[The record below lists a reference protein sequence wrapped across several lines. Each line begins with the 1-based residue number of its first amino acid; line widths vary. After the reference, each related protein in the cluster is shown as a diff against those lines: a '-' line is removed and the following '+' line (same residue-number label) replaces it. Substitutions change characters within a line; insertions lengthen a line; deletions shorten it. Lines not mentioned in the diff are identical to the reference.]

1 MANVFISHN
10 SADNNWAEKIF
21 VWLEQ
26 DGHRLF
32 LDTDLDDGLAVGT
45 DWERRLFERLR
56 WADAVVCLVSPNYVG
71 SIWCAAEIGA
81 SMALGV
87 QLLPVNVG
95 GNAVQHKMLDT
106 IQGVDAV
113 KDPDAACAALRSR
126 LKVIAGGGGWGW
138 PDGKPPYPGLRAF
151 EIGDHRVFFGRT
163 REIVALIKRL
173 RSSERAQSAILLVVG
188 ASGSGKSSLVRAG
201 VLPRLAGED
210 YWLALPPFVPGT
222 DPLGNL
228 SRVVAEFAVARGI
241 PIDLRSLR
249 NDVEHY
255 GLKAV
260 ADDVL
265 LAAAAPARTKLLV
278 VIDQFEEL
286 LTQTDSE
293 ERSKFVKALS
303 SALGGPVQVLATM
316 RSEYVDALGK
326 DPDLMK
332 VRTRIQQVLPLGTD
346 ALRAVVEEPAAVA
359 GLSFEDDLVTRLI
372 EDTGSGDALP
382 LLAFTLEQLV
392 ADAGRGDVLT
402 HRRYDEIGGVQGALQ
417 RQADEALATACE
429 VTGKSPDEVI
439 DELLNLVTID
449 EHGRPSKRRLI
460 LEGSPDPE
468 ESLRPFLERRL
479 LTTEVDGT
487 TTSIAVSHD
496 AFLVNW
502 RPLNKEIEAEVTA
515 LRTRRVVEM
524 SAQDWEANGRDP
536 AILLQGLP
544 LAKAIL
550 DTGATFDPAHKG
562 RLLATRVDL
571 NDSAGEFLAASEESE
586 RAKRARVRAKRLGSV
601 ALLVV
606 VTLVAVLFASWA
618 LDSKKHAKDSQLEAI
633 AQELI
638 TDARIDLSK
647 AVDTEGLQRLLVA
660 RRLAGEGVSDETL
673 YPVIVGAANT
683 SKIMQN
689 PRRPDGD
696 ELLPVKTVAVS
707 PDGELIASGS
717 NENTLRMWDAR
728 TGASLPS
735 MNVTGPQVIGALAF
749 DPSGKRIAAGGNDG
763 SLQVLDVASGNR
775 IGTVMQHPGSVST
788 VSFGHGGQWIA
799 TGDSERT
806 VRIWNVSTGR
816 TIATVPGSDAGP
828 APVAKSVSFSPANDV
843 VVIADGYG
851 VRLVDAGSGRTLATW
866 KSEMGARGERQSYP
880 ITSVAFD
887 NSGDRLVVGG
897 YGGSIDLLDGHS
909 LRPLATR
916 RAHPALVNSLAFSAD
931 NSRIVSGGDD
941 SAVRV
946 FDARSLA
953 PLGDTFRGHGGAV
966 SSVTFTQDGTRIV
979 SGSLDG
985 TVRIWN
991 VVFGLS
997 IPANQGASVNAVDF
1011 SPDNTKVASGG
1022 VDGTVKLWDTRT
1034 AALIGTLGQP
1044 AEPGDARHAIN
1055 RLDYYAN
1062 GDRIVTA
1069 SNDGQVLVWNTET
1082 GSATALD
1089 TGPRREG
1096 MPIFMQPRMTSVAV
1110 DPGEK
1115 YIAAGGFDGL
1125 VRLWDADS
1133 LQLLDVMSAQ
1143 AKNPA
1148 GGAAVPYQV
1157 WSIAF
1162 SPDGTH
1168 LATGSGNDQFRNP
1181 QNLVQLWDV
1190 RTRRAD
1196 GDPLQGASGQTV
1208 LAVDYVDGNKLVSG
1222 NSDGTIR
1229 VWDIGRRS
1237 EIPKP
1242 LYRDQSAVYSLAV
1255 LHRVPWIAAGGG
1267 GGIVRVWDIM
1277 GVPPEDT
1284 PLEGHRDWVR
1294 SVAVSSDDTLIVSA
1308 SAEGDLRLWPGPTD
1322 VHDALCSKL
1331 TINPTP
1337 QQWAEWV
1344 HNQRDYDEL
1353 CPGLDSSALP
1363 RADH

>member
-10 SADNNWAEKIF
+10 SADNDWAQQIF
-21 VWLEQ
+21 AWLEQ

-56 WADAVVCLVSPNYVG
+56 WADAVVCVVSPNYVG

-87 QLLPVNVG
+87 QLLPVSVG
-95 GNAVQHKMLDT
+95 GNAVQHKMLET

-151 EIGDHRVFFGRT
+151 ELGDHRVFFGRT
-163 REIVALIKRL
+163 REIVSLTKRL
-173 RSSERAQSAILLVVG
+173 RSSERAQPAILLVVG

-201 VLPRLAGED
+201 VLPRVAGED

-222 DPLGNL
+222 DPLENL
-228 SRVVAEFAVARGI
+228 SRVVAEFALARNI
-241 PIDLRSLR
+241 PVDTHSLR
-249 NDVEHY
+249 NDLEHY
-255 GLKAV
+255 GLKTV

-286 LTQTDSE
+286 LTQTGPD
-293 ERSKFVKALS
+293 ERSKFVTALAP
-303 SALGGPVQVLATM
+303 ALGGPVQVLATM

-326 DPDLMK
+326 DPDLMN
-332 VRTRIQQVLPLGTD
+332 VRTRIYQVRPLGTD
-346 ALRAVVEEPAAVA
+346 ALRAVIEEPAAVA

-372 EDTGSGDALP
+372 GDTGTGDALP

-460 LEGSPDPE
+460 LEESPDPE
-468 ESLRPFLERRL
+468 VSLRPFLERRL
-479 LTTEVDGT
+479 LTTEVDGK
-487 TTSIAVSHD
+487 TTSITVSHD

-502 RPLNKEIEAEVTA
+502 RPLNKEIDAEVTA

-536 AILLQGLP
+536 AVLLLGLP
-544 LAKAIL
+544 LTKAIV

-562 RLLATRVDL
+562 RLLTTRVDL
-571 NDSAGEFLAASEESE
+571 NDSAREFLAASEGSE
-586 RAKRARVRAKRLGSV
+586 RAKRARVRTKRLGLV

-606 VTLVAVLFASWA
+606 VTLVAVLGAGVAFRSRH
-618 LDSKKHAKDSQLEAI
+618 DAKDSQREAI
-633 AQELI
+633 AQKLI
-638 TDARIDLSK
+638 AEARIDLSK
-647 AVDTEGLQRLLVA
+647 AVDTEGLQRLLVG
-660 RRLAGEGVSDETL
+660 RSLAGAGDSDETL
-673 YPVIVGAANT
+673 YPVVVGSAST

-689 PRRPDGD
+689 PHRPDGD
-696 ELLPVKTVAVS
+696 ELLPVKAVAVS

-717 NENTLRMWDAR
+717 NEKTLRMWDAR
-728 TGASLPS
+728 TGAPLPPL
-735 MNVTGPQVIGALAF
+735 NLAGPGQIGALAF
-749 DPSGKRIAAGGNDG
+749 DPSSRRIAAGGNDG

-775 IGTVMQHPGSVST
+775 IGTLMQHPGSVST

-799 TGDSERT
+799 TGDSQRT
-806 VRIWNVSTGR
+806 VRIWSVSTGR
-816 TIATVPGSDAGP
+816 TIATVPGSDAGS
-828 APVAKSVSFSPANDV
+828 APVAKSVSFSPTADV
-843 VVIADGYG
+843 VAVANGYG
-851 VRLVDAGSGRTLATW
+851 VRLVAADSGQTLVAWGSN
-866 KSEMGARGERQSYP
+866 MGVDGERQGYP

-887 NSGDRLVVGG
+887 NSGERLVVGG

-909 LRPLATR
+909 LKPMATR
-916 RAHPALVNSLAFSAD
+916 RAHPAVVNSLAFSAD

-941 SAVRV
+941 SAVKV
-946 FDARSLA
+946 WDATSLTG
-953 PLGDTFRGHGGAV
+953 LGDTFRGHDGAV
-966 SSVTFTQDGTRIV
+966 SSVAFTQDGTRIV

-991 VVFGLS
+991 AVFGLS
-997 IPANQGASVNAVDF
+997 IPANQGESVNAVDF

-1034 AALIGTLGQP
+1034 AALISTLGQP
-1044 AEPGDARHAIN
+1044 AAPGDAQHAIN
-1055 RLDYYAN
+1055 RLAYYAN
-1062 GDRIVTA
+1062 GDRIVSV

-1082 GSATALD
+1082 GSATKLD
-1089 TGPRREG
+1089 IGPRREG
-1096 MPIFMQPRMTSVAV
+1096 MPVFMQPRMTGVAV
-1110 DPGEK
+1110 DPAEK

-1133 LQLLDVMSAQ
+1133 LRLLDVMSAQ
-1143 AKNPA
+1143 TTNTA
-1148 GGAAVPYQV
+1148 GAVVPYQV
-1157 WSIAF
+1157 WSVAF
-1162 SPDGTH
+1162 SPDGAY
-1168 LATGSGNDQFRNP
+1168 LATGSGNDRFGDP
-1181 QNLVQLWDV
+1181 QNLVQIWDV
-1190 RTRRAD
+1190 HARRAD
-1196 GDPLQGASGQTV
+1196 GEPLRGASGQTV
-1208 LAVDYVDGNKLVSG
+1208 LAVDFVDDSKLVSG

-1229 VWDIGRRS
+1229 VWDMNRRS

-1284 PLEGHRDWVR
+1284 PLEGHQDWVR

-1308 SAEGDLRLWPGPTD
+1308 SAEGDLRLWPGPSD
-1322 VHDALCSKL
+1322 VREALCRKL
-1331 TINPTP
+1331 TVNPTQ
-1337 QQWAEWV
+1337 QQWDSWV
-1344 HNQRDYDEL
+1344 QHQKDYEEL
-1353 CPGLDSSALP
+1353 CPHPGRETSSS
-1363 RADH
+1363 